1 MCLINKYLCPDSSFV
16 KYRVITRIRR
26 STTKQVG
33 QEILSEVDII
43 HMQEDL
49 LEQFSLAHHRKK
61 KKNKA
66 ERYPLALHCSDLSF
80 LASSEKDTIPVIL
93 LEIHMLRKKIEQYL
107 LCKKDPSIIT
117 LSICRMC
124 S

>member
-1 MCLINKYLCPDSSFV
+1 MCLINKYLRLDSSFV

-49 LEQFSLAHHRKK
+49 LEQFRLAHHRKK
-61 KKNKA
+61 KKKKQKGTPWPCIA
-66 ERYPLALHCSDLSF
+66 VTF
-80 LASSEKDTIPVIL
+80 LF
-93 LEIHMLRKKIEQYL
+93 
-107 LCKKDPSIIT
+107 
-117 LSICRMC
+117 
-124 S
+124 

>member
-1 MCLINKYLCPDSSFV
+1 MCLINKYLRLDSSFV

-49 LEQFSLAHHRKK
+49 LEQFRLAHHREKK
-61 KKNKA
+61 KKA

-80 LASSEKDTIPVIL
+80 LASSEEDTIPVIL
-93 LEIHMLRKKIEQYL
+93 LEIHMLRKKIEQHL
-107 LCKKDPSIIT
+107 LCKKDPNIIT
-117 LSICRMC
+117 LGICRIC